1 MLDGYMKFIWEKGA
15 RAIADL
21 DRPEFRNMPLDKLQ
35 PFKNH
40 PFRVPDDDSM
50 QQMVDSIKQYGVIV
64 PLIVRPVQDGNYEV
78 ISGHHRLHA
87 AEKAGSETVPV
98 LIRNLDDD
106 EATIMMVDSNL
117 QRENLLPSE
126 KARAYRMKQDAVKH
140 QGAHRESTSGQLGR
154 KLEISSSDIGK
165 QTGDSDR
172 QVRRY
177 IRLTYLIPELMEM
190 VDEKKIAFNPA
201 VELSYLKKDEQEE
214 FLEAMNYGQT
224 APSLCP
230 KDQKTQPAGQ
240 VHTGCHE

>member
-1 MLDGYMKFIWEKGA
+1 
-15 RAIADL
+15 
-21 DRPEFRNMPLDKLQ
+21 MP
-35 PFKNH
+35 
-40 PFRVPDDDSM
+40 
-50 QQMVDSIKQYGVIV
+50 
-64 PLIVRPVQDGNYEV
+64 
-78 ISGHHRLHA
+78 A
-87 AEKAGSETVPV
+87 

-126 KARAYRMKQDAVKH
+126 KARAYRMKLDAVKH
-140 QGAHRESTSGQLGR
+140 QGAHRESTSGQLGQ
-154 KLEISSSDIGK
+154 KLEMSSSDIGK

-177 IRLTYLIPELMEM
+177 IRLTYLIPELMEI

-224 APSLCP
+224 APSLSQAQRIKKLSQQGKC
-230 KDQKTQPAGQ
+230 TQDAMNNIMNEGKKQ
-240 VHTGCHE
+240 IRIL